1 MKKTNYIILFTIVFL
16 LVFSTGTAL
25 AKMVSINGN
34 DINMRSGPG
43 KKYKVIWK
51 LGDGFPLKVLKHS
64 GNWMRVQDFEGTIG
78 WVHKGVVN
86 RTPHMIVK
94 VHKKTK
100 KRINVR
106 SGPGTNKRI
115 VAKAYYGVVFR
126 TLAQKSGWV
135 KVRHGRKVTGWV
147 KRSLVWGY

>member
-1 MKKTNYIILFTIVFL
+1 MKNTKKLILLTLFFL
-16 LVFSTGTAL
+16 LVAGAGSAL
-25 AKMVSINGN
+25 AQMVAINGN

-51 LGDGFPLKVLKHS
+51 LGDGFPLKVLRRS
-64 GNWMRVQDFEGTIG
+64 GSWLRVQDFEGTIG
-78 WVHKGVVN
+78 WVHKGVTN
-86 RTPHMIVK
+86 KTTHMIVK

-100 KRINVR
+100 KKINIR

-126 TLAQKSGWV
+126 RLAQKNGWV
-135 KVRHGRKVTGWV
+135 KVKHGRRVTGWV
-147 KRSLVWGY
+147 KRSLLWGF